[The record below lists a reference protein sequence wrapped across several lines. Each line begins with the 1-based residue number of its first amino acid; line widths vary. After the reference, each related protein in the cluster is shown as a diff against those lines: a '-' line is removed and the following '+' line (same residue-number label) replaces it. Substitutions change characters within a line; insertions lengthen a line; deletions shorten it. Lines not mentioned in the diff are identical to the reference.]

1 MLRTALALVAVA
13 LIGTF
18 AWANWPTAH
27 ALPPGTVA
35 NRILVEKSQRKLT
48 LLRDATVLKEYS
60 ISLGLAPVGAKEREG
75 DQKTPEGIYRITEH
89 KLDSSF
95 YRALRVSYPEER
107 DIERAKKAGVPP
119 GSDIMVHGMKNGL
132 GLIGRFHRFSD
143 WTAGCVALTNS
154 EIEEILAAVPLGTV
168 IEIRP

>member
-1 MLRTALALVAVA
+1 MLRTTFALAALALLGA
-13 LIGTF
+13 F
-18 AWANWPTAH
+18 AWANWPTLH

-60 ISLGLAPVGAKEREG
+60 VSLGKVPAGAKEREG

-95 YRALRVSYPEER
+95 YRALRVSYPEAR

-143 WTAGCVALTNS
+143 WTAGCIALTNS
-154 EIEEILAAVPLGTV
+154 EIEEILAAVPNGTV

>member
-1 MLRTALALVAVA
+1 MKHTALALVAVA
-13 LIGTF
+13 LIGAF
-18 AWANWPTAH
+18 AWANWPTRH

-60 ISLGLAPVGAKEREG
+60 VSLGQAPVGAKEREG

-95 YRALRVSYPEER
+95 YRALRVSYPEAR

-154 EIEEILAAVPLGTV
+154 EIEEILAAVPNGTV

>member
-1 MLRTALALVAVA
+1 MLRTTFALAALALLGA
-13 LIGTF
+13 F
-18 AWANWPTAH
+18 AWANWPTLH

-60 ISLGLAPVGAKEREG
+60 VSLGQAPVGAKEREG

-107 DIERAKKAGVPP
+107 DIERAKKAGMPP

-143 WTAGCVALTNS
+143 WTAGCIALTNS
-154 EIEEILAAVPLGTV
+154 EIEEILAAVPNGTV

>member
-1 MLRTALALVAVA
+1 MLRTTVALVAFA
-13 LIGTF
+13 LLGAF
-18 AWANWPTAH
+18 AWANWPTLR
-27 ALPPGTVA
+27 ALPAGTVA

-48 LLRDATVLKEYS
+48 LLRDTTVLKEYS

-95 YRALRVSYPEER
+95 YRALRVSYPEAS

-143 WTAGCVALTNS
+143 WTAGCIALTNS
-154 EIEEILAAVPLGTV
+154 EIEEILAAVPNGTV
-168 IEIRP
+168 IEIRR